1 MTHRERP
8 DLADAMLHELL
19 ADQLVDIDEAIGE
32 AEDAMLAADSAQIY
46 HQAFEAKVDLLRDRQ
61 RIVEQL
67 EEVGLEDPD
76 L

>member
-1 MTHRERP
+1 MNQQIATLADELEVI
-8 DLADAMLHELL
+8 DLAIQEAKDAM
-19 ADQLVDIDEAIGE
+19 I
-32 AEDAMLAADSAQIY
+32 AADSAQIY

-67 EEVGLEDPD
+67 EELGSEDPD

>member
-1 MTHRERP
+1 MNEQVQA
-8 DLADAMLHELL
+8 LAEALE
-19 ADQLVDIDEAIGE
+19 DIDERIQE
-32 AEDAMLAADSAQIY
+32 AKDAMIAADSAQIY

-67 EEVGLEDPD
+67 EELGSEDPD

>member
-1 MTHRERP
+1 MNEQVQA
-8 DLADAMLHELL
+8 LAEALE
-19 ADQLVDIDEAIGE
+19 DIDERIRE
-32 AEDAMLAADSAQIY
+32 AKDAMMGSDSAAIY

-67 EEVGLEDPD
+67 EELGSEDPD

>member
-1 MTHRERP
+1 MNHQIATLADELEVI
-8 DLADAMLHELL
+8 DLAIKEAKDAM
-19 ADQLVDIDEAIGE
+19 I
-32 AEDAMLAADSAQIY
+32 AADSAQIY

-67 EEVGLEDPD
+67 EELGSEDPD